1 MGRWARR
8 KGVMEVDE
16 ERGRE
21 KWEGGEGV
29 RGRGVR
35 ERKGEER

>member
-16 ERGRE
+16 EMGGRR
-21 KWEGGEGV
+21 GGE
-29 RGRGVR
+29 RK
-35 ERKGEER
+35 KGEER